1 MSDRARALT
10 LVALAELLGMSLWFT
25 ASAVA
30 PRIAAEWHLTDAT
43 AAWLTLAVQ
52 IGFVAGTLIS
62 ALANL
67 PDVVSARLLFA
78 ACALLAAVTNA
89 LFALYAHDA
98 ASGIGLRFLTGAFL
112 AGVYPPG
119 MKVIATWFREG
130 RGFALGVMVGALTF
144 GKASPY
150 LVNAVG
156 SANWRVNVGIVS
168 LLAAAGGAIILLFVR
183 DGPYALPSQRFDF
196 AQVTAVFRNRGV
208 RLANFGYFGHMWE
221 LYAMW
226 TWAPAMIRAS
236 LGASGDPAW
245 LAEAASFVV
254 IASGAAGCVAAGR
267 LADRAGRTVV
277 ASVAMAVSG
286 ACCAAIG
293 FFFGGSPLV
302 LLVIAAVWG
311 ATVVADS
318 AQFSACVTELSDQRY
333 IGTALTLQTCIGFLI
348 TTVSIRLMPIVV
360 AQVGWRFAFVVL
372 APGPLL
378 GIVAMM
384 RLRGLLSLSRAE
396 RGIIGTTAL
405 R

>member
-1 MSDRARALT
+1 MTERARALT

-30 PRIAAEWHLTDAT
+30 PRIAAEWRLSDAT
-43 AAWLTLAVQ
+43 ASWLTLAVQ
-52 IGFVAGTLIS
+52 IGFVTGTLVS
-62 ALANL
+62 ALTNL
-67 PDVVSARLLFA
+67 PDRIPARFLFA
-78 ACALLAAVTNA
+78 ACALLAAVANA
-89 LFALYAHDA
+89 LFAVFAHGA
-98 ASGIGLRFLTGAFL
+98 ASGIALRFLTGALL

-130 RGFALGVMVGALTF
+130 RGFALGVLVGALTF

-150 LVNAVG
+150 LVNAIG
-156 SANWRVNVGIVS
+156 SASWRVNVGAVS
-168 LLAAAGGAIILLFVR
+168 LLAAIGGAIILLFVR
-183 DGPYALPSQRFDF
+183 DGPFALPSQRFDF
-196 AQVTAVFRNRGV
+196 AQVTAVVRNRGV
-208 RLANFGYFGHMWE
+208 RLANLGYFGHMWE

-236 LGASGDPAW
+236 LKASGDPPW
-245 LAEAASFVV
+245 LAEVASFMV
-254 IASGAAGCVAAGR
+254 IAAGAAGCIVAGR
-267 LADRAGRTVV
+267 LADRLGRTMI
-277 ASVAMAVSG
+277 ASAAMAVSG

-293 FFFGGSPLV
+293 FFYGGPPAL

-348 TTVSIRLMPIVV
+348 TTISIRLLPLVV
-360 AQVGWRFAFVVL
+360 ARVGWQYAFAFL
-372 APGPLL
+372 APGPVL

-384 RLRGLLSLSRAE
+384 RLRALPEAE
-396 RGIIGTTAL
+396 RIAQG
-405 R
+405 RR

>member
-1 MSDRARALT
+1 MRSERTRALL

-52 IGFVAGTLIS
+52 IGFVVGTLLS

-67 PDVVSARLLFA
+67 PDVISARLLFA
-78 ACALLAAVTNA
+78 VCALLAAITNA

-98 ASGIGLRFLTGAFL
+98 VTGIALRFLTGAFL

-150 LVNAVG
+150 LVNAIG
-156 SANWRVNVGIVS
+156 SASWRVNVGVVS
-168 LLAAAGGAIILLFVR
+168 LLAAAGGAIILLFVS

-236 LGASGDPAW
+236 ID
-245 LAEAASFVV
+245 
-254 IASGAAGCVAAGR
+254 ASGAAGCVAAGS

-277 ASVAMAVSG
+277 ASAAMAVSG

-293 FFFGGSPLV
+293 FVFGGSPAV
-302 LLVIAAVWG
+302 LLIIAAVWG

-348 TTVSIRLMPIVV
+348 TTVSIRLMPVIV

-384 RLRGLLSLSRAE
+384 RLR
-396 RGIIGTTAL
+396 AL
-405 R
+405 PEAVRIAQGRR

>member
-1 MSDRARALT
+1 MTSERTRALL

-30 PRIAAEWHLTDAT
+30 PRIAAEWHLSDAT

-52 IGFVAGTLIS
+52 IGFVAGTLLS

-67 PDVVSARLLFA
+67 PDIISARLLFA
-78 ACALLAAVTNA
+78 VCALLAAVTNA

-98 ASGIGLRFLTGAFL
+98 ATGIALRFLTGAFL

-150 LVNAVG
+150 LVNAIG
-156 SANWRVNVGIVS
+156 SASWRVNVGVVS

-236 LGASGDPAW
+236 IAASGDPAW
-245 LAEAASFVV
+245 VAEAASFVV
-254 IASGAAGCVAAGR
+254 IASGAAGCVIAGR

-277 ASVAMAVSG
+277 ASAAMAVSG

-293 FFFGGSPLV
+293 FFFGGSPAM
-302 LLVIAAVWG
+302 LLIIAAVWG

-348 TTVSIRLMPIVV
+348 TTVSIRLMPVVV

-384 RLRGLLSLSRAE
+384 RLR
-396 RGIIGTTAL
+396 AL
-405 R
+405 PEAVRIAQGRR

>member
-1 MSDRARALT
+1 MTERTRALI
-10 LVALAELLGMSLWFT
+10 LVAAAELLGMSLWFT

-30 PRIAAEWHLTDAT
+30 PQIAKEWHLTEAT
-43 AAWLTLAVQ
+43 ASWLTLAVQ
-52 IGFVAGTLIS
+52 IGFVAGTLVS

-67 PDVVSARLLFA
+67 PDVVSPRLLFA
-78 ACALLAAVTNA
+78 VCALLAAVTNA
-89 LFALYAHDA
+89 LFAIFAHGA
-98 ASGIGLRFLTGAFL
+98 VSGIALRFLTGALL

-130 RGFALGVMVGALTF
+130 RGFALGVLVGALTF

-156 SANWRVNVGIVS
+156 SSSWRVNVGVVS
-168 LLAAAGGAIILLFVR
+168 ILAAAGGLIILFFVG
-183 DGPYALPSQRFDF
+183 DGPYALPSQRFDM
-196 AQVTAVFRNRGV
+196 AQVTAVVRNRGV

-245 LAEAASFVV
+245 LAEVAAFVV
-254 IASGAAGCVAAGR
+254 IASGAVGCIAAGR
-267 LADRAGRTVV
+267 LADRIGRTVV
-277 ASVAMAVSG
+277 ASAAMAVSG
-286 ACCAAIG
+286 VCCGVIGFLYGHSPIALLIVAAI
-293 FFFGGSPLV
+293 
-302 LLVIAAVWG
+302 WG

-318 AQFSACVTELSDQRY
+318 AQFSACVTELSDPRY

-348 TTVSIRLMPIVV
+348 TTVSIRLMPVVV
-360 AQVGWRFAFVVL
+360 AHTTWKYAFAVL

-378 GIVAMM
+378 GIIAMM
-384 RLRGLLSLSRAE
+384 RLRRLPEAMRIAQGR
-396 RGIIGTTAL
+396 R
-405 R
+405 

>member
-1 MSDRARALT
+1 MSDRTRSLILIAT
-10 LVALAELLGMSLWFT
+10 AELLGMSLWFT

-30 PRIAAEWHLTDAT
+30 PQIAAEWHLGEAT
-43 AAWLTLAVQ
+43 TSWLTLAVQ
-52 IGFVAGTLIS
+52 IGFVAGTLVS

-67 PDVVSARLLFA
+67 PDVVPARLLFA
-78 ACALLAAVTNA
+78 VSALLAALTNA
-89 LFALYAHDA
+89 LFAAFAHGA
-98 ASGIGLRFLTGAFL
+98 ASAIVLRFVTGALL

-130 RGFALGVMVGALTF
+130 RGFALGVLVGALTF

-150 LVNAVG
+150 LVNALG
-156 SANWRVNVGIVS
+156 SPSWRVNVGAVS
-168 LLAAAGGAIILLFVR
+168 LLAAAGGAIILLFVQ
-183 DGPYALPSQRFDF
+183 DGPYALPSQRFDVE
-196 AQVTAVFRNRGV
+196 QVTAVVRNRGV

-236 LGASGDPAW
+236 LAKSGDPPW
-245 LAEAASFVV
+245 LAEVASFVV
-254 IASGAAGCVAAGR
+254 IASGAAGCIVAGR
-267 LADRAGRTVV
+267 FADRIGRTVV
-277 ASVAMAVSG
+277 ASAAMAVSG

-293 FFFGGSPLV
+293 FLFGRSPV
-302 LLVIAAVWG
+302 LLIVLAAVWG

-318 AQFSACVTELSDQRY
+318 AQFSACVTELSDPRY

-348 TTVSIRLMPIVV
+348 TTLSIRLLPVVV
-360 AQVGWRFAFVVL
+360 AHVGWPFAFAVL

-384 RLRGLLSLSRAE
+384 RLR
-396 RGIIGTTAL
+396 AL
-405 R
+405 PEAARIAQGRR

>member
-1 MSDRARALT
+1 MTERTRSLILIAA
-10 LVALAELLGMSLWFT
+10 AELLGMSLWFT

-30 PRIAAEWHLTDAT
+30 PRIAAEWHLAEGT

-52 IGFVAGTLIS
+52 VGFVVGTLIS

-67 PDVVSARLLFA
+67 PDVIPARLLFA
-78 ACALLAAVTNA
+78 ICAILAAVANA
-89 LFALYAHDA
+89 LFAAFA
-98 ASGIGLRFLTGAFL
+98 RGATSAIALRFVTGALL

-130 RGFALGVMVGALTF
+130 RGFALGVLVGALTF

-156 SANWRVNVGIVS
+156 SSNWRVNVGVVS
-168 LLAAAGGAIILLFVR
+168 ILAAIGGLIILLFVG
-183 DGPYALPSQRFDF
+183 DGPYALPSQRFDI
-196 AQVTAVFRNRGV
+196 AQVTAVVSNRGV

-236 LGASGDPAW
+236 LAASGDPPW
-245 LAEAASFVV
+245 LAEVAAFVV
-254 IASGAAGCVAAGR
+254 IASGAAGCIAAGR
-267 LADRAGRTVV
+267 LADRAGRTLI
-277 ASVAMAVSG
+277 ASAAMAVSG

-293 FFFGGSPLV
+293 FLFGRSPAM
-302 LLVIAAVWG
+302 LLILAAIWG

-318 AQFSACVTELSDQRY
+318 AQFSACVTELSDPRY

-348 TTVSIRLMPIVV
+348 TTISIRLMPIVV
-360 AQVGWRFAFVVL
+360 DHVGWRFAFAVL

-384 RLRGLLSLSRAE
+384 RLR
-396 RGIIGTTAL
+396 AL
-405 R
+405 PEAMRIAQGRR

>member
-1 MSDRARALT
+1 
-10 LVALAELLGMSLWFT
+10 MSLWFT

-52 IGFVAGTLIS
+52 IGFVVGTLLS

-67 PDVVSARLLFA
+67 PDVISARLLFA
-78 ACALLAAVTNA
+78 VCALLAAITNA

-98 ASGIGLRFLTGAFL
+98 VTGIALRFLTGAFL

-150 LVNAVG
+150 LVNAIG
-156 SANWRVNVGIVS
+156 SASWRVNVGVVS
-168 LLAAAGGAIILLFVR
+168 LLAAAGGAIILLFVS

-236 LGASGDPAW
+236 LDASGDPAW

-254 IASGAAGCVAAGR
+254 IASGAAGCVAAGS

-277 ASVAMAVSG
+277 ASAAMAVSG

-293 FFFGGSPLV
+293 FVFGGSPAV
-302 LLVIAAVWG
+302 LLIIAAVWG

-348 TTVSIRLMPIVV
+348 TTVSIRLMPVVV
-360 AQVGWRFAFVVL
+360 AQVGWRFAFIAL

-384 RLRGLLSLSRAE
+384 RLR
-396 RGIIGTTAL
+396 AL
-405 R
+405 PEAVRIAQGRR

>member
-1 MSDRARALT
+1 MTDRARALT

-52 IGFVAGTLIS
+52 IGFVAGTLLS

-67 PDVVSARLLFA
+67 PDVISARLLFA
-78 ACALLAAVTNA
+78 VCALLAAITNA
-89 LFALYAHDA
+89 LFAIYAHDA
-98 ASGIGLRFLTGAFL
+98 VTGVALRFLTGAFL

-150 LVNAVG
+150 LVNAIG
-156 SANWRVNVGIVS
+156 SASWRVNVGVVS
-168 LLAAAGGAIILLFVR
+168 VLAAIGGAIILLFVQ

-236 LGASGDPAW
+236 LAASGDPAW

-267 LADRAGRTVV
+267 LADRAGRTVI
-277 ASVAMAVSG
+277 ASAAMAVSG

-293 FFFGGSPLV
+293 FFYGGSPAV
-302 LLVIAAVWG
+302 LLIIAAVWG

-348 TTVSIRLMPIVV
+348 TTVSIRLMPVVV
-360 AQVGWRFAFVVL
+360 AQVGWRWAFAVL

-384 RLRGLLSLSRAE
+384 RLR
-396 RGIIGTTAL
+396 AL
-405 R
+405 PEAVRIAQGKR

>member
-52 IGFVAGTLIS
+52 IGFVAGTLLS

-67 PDVVSARLLFA
+67 PDVISARLLFA
-78 ACALLAAVTNA
+78 VCALLASITNA
-89 LFALYAHDA
+89 LFAIYAHDA
-98 ASGIGLRFLTGAFL
+98 VTGIALRFLTGAFL

-150 LVNAVG
+150 LVNAIG
-156 SANWRVNVGIVS
+156 SSSWRVNVGVVS
-168 LLAAAGGAIILLFVR
+168 VLAAIGGAIILLFVR

-236 LGASGDPAW
+236 LAASGDPAW

-277 ASVAMAVSG
+277 ASAAMAVSG

-293 FFFGGSPLV
+293 WFFGGSPAV
-302 LLVIAAVWG
+302 LLIIAAVWG

-348 TTVSIRLMPIVV
+348 TTVSIRLLPVVV
-360 AQVGWRFAFVVL
+360 AHVGWRFAFVVL

-384 RLRGLLSLSRAE
+384 RLR
-396 RGIIGTTAL
+396 AL
-405 R
+405 PEAARIAQGRR

>member
-1 MSDRARALT
+1 MTERARALT
-10 LVALAELLGMSLWFT
+10 LIALAELLGMSLWFT

-30 PRIAAEWHLTDAT
+30 PRIAAEWRLS
-43 AAWLTLAVQ
+43 AAAASWLTLAVQ
-52 IGFVAGTLIS
+52 IGFVAGTLVS
-62 ALANL
+62 ALTNL
-67 PDVVSARLLFA
+67 PDRIPARVLFAVCAVLAAIANGLFA
-78 ACALLAAVTNA
+78 AFARGAAG
-89 LFALYAHDA
+89 
-98 ASGIGLRFLTGAFL
+98 GIALRFLTGALL

-130 RGFALGVMVGALTF
+130 RGFALGVLVGALTF

-150 LVNAVG
+150 LVNAIG
-156 SANWRVNVGIVS
+156 STSWRVNVGAVS
-168 LLAAAGGAIILLFVR
+168 VLAAIGGAIILLFVR

-196 AQVTAVFRNRGV
+196 AQVTAVVRNRGV

-236 LGASGDPAW
+236 LAASGDLPW

-254 IASGAAGCVAAGR
+254 IAAGAVGCIAAGR
-267 LADRAGRTVV
+267 LADRIGRTVI
-277 ASVAMAVSG
+277 ASAAMAVSG
-286 ACCAAIG
+286 ACCAVIG
-293 FFFGGSPLV
+293 FFYGGSPAV

-318 AQFSACVTELSDQRY
+318 AQFSACVSELSDQRY

-348 TTVSIRLMPIVV
+348 TTISIRLLPVIE
-360 AQVGWRFAFVVL
+360 ARIGWRYAFAML
-372 APGPLL
+372 APGPIL
-378 GIVAMM
+378 GILAML
-384 RLRGLLSLSRAE
+384 RLGPVYAARM
-396 RGIIGTTAL
+396 RGISVTTA

>member
-1 MSDRARALT
+1 MPSERTRALL

-30 PRIAAEWHLTDAT
+30 PRIAAEWHLSDAT

-52 IGFVAGTLIS
+52 IGFVAGTLLS

-67 PDVVSARLLFA
+67 PDVISARLLFA
-78 ACALLAAVTNA
+78 VCALLAAVTNA

-98 ASGIGLRFLTGAFL
+98 ATGIALRFLTGAFL

-150 LVNAVG
+150 LVNAIG
-156 SANWRVNVGIVS
+156 SASWRVNVGVVS
-168 LLAAAGGAIILLFVR
+168 LLAAVGGAIILFFVR

-236 LGASGDPAW
+236 IVASGDPAW
-245 LAEAASFVV
+245 VAEAASFVV
-254 IASGAAGCVAAGR
+254 IASGAAGCVVAGR

-277 ASVAMAVSG
+277 ASAAMAVSG

-293 FFFGGSPLV
+293 FFFGGSPAV
-302 LLVIAAVWG
+302 LLIIAAVWG

-348 TTVSIRLMPIVV
+348 TTVSIRLMPVVV

-372 APGPLL
+372 APGPIL

-384 RLRGLLSLSRAE
+384 RLR
-396 RGIIGTTAL
+396 AL
-405 R
+405 PEAVRIAQGRR